1 MKSFRERSRFPELD
15 LTPLIDILFMLIIF
29 FVLAASFDRGAVTVE
44 LPRGGT
50 AEVSETRP
58 LVITVTKEGHFLLDD
73 GATASPEE
81 TLAAAAAAA
90 AAGRPVSIAG
100 DVAAPWGTVAEL
112 LDLLRSGGVTSVGLL
127 FTERGVP

>member
-44 LPRGGT
+44 LPRGT

-58 LVITVTKEGHFLLDD
+58 LVITVTKEGHFLLD
-73 GATASPEE
+73 GGTTASPEE

-112 LDLLRSGGVTSVGLL
+112 LDLLQSGGVTSVGLL